1 MDVFYSYFLVV
12 FNSCHFYLKGF
23 MFSELSRLVFSL
35 KFNLSC
41 TVFEKGIHRPS
52 RNSLFPGMC
61 FQTGG
66 KIQEEQSGVD
76 WMHRGETGGKVVNE
90 EEKGC
95 RTES

>member
-1 MDVFYSYFLVV
+1 MS
-12 FNSCHFYLKGF
+12 
-23 MFSELSRLVFSL
+23 
-35 KFNLSC
+35 
-41 TVFEKGIHRPS
+41 
-52 RNSLFPGMC
+52 